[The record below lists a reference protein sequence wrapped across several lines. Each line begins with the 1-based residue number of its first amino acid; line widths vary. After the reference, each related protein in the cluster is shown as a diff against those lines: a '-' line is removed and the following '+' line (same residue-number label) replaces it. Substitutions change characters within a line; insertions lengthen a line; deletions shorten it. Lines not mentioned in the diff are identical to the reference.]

1 MLQNFGKYAARQSSQ
16 VNLWSRNKKDAHS
29 LLFGQSQYGYQLQP
43 QQSLR
48 YYLHSSTSSSSSSSS
63 SLHHHR
69 RSSPLL
75 SLRRHRRTPLSVGGS
90 ITTTHYNLYST
101 NHRIFG
107 VRSGKQLQDEKSY
120 KLPPS
125 VYVPSRETENCG
137 VGLVASLKSVPSRK
151 VVQQADEMLIRMSHR
166 GGCGCDPAS
175 GDGAGMLFGMP
186 DSFLRAKARE
196 VFGIELP
203 PQGQYAVANVF
214 FAPRNDQAKRDNQA
228 RMERLAR
235 ERGLEFL
242 GWRPVPVDNSML
254 GRDPLE
260 SEPIT
265 EQFFVANN
273 PERYSLRQF
282 EQELFRIR
290 KVAEEEAAAQ
300 YGHETGFYINSL
312 TGQTITYKGQ
322 LTPEQVSQYYLDL
335 KDPAFESH
343 MALVHSR
350 FSTNTFPSWERA
362 QPIRMMC
369 HNGEI
374 NTLRGNKNWI
384 YSRGGIMGSDYFGD
398 ETSQL
403 LPVTGDHLSDSGNFD
418 SVLELMAKASDRS
431 LPECV
436 MMMIP
441 EAWQD
446 NHNLSDTKK
455 AFYEYNSAVM
465 EPWDGPA
472 MVAFTDGRY
481 IGATLDRNGL
491 RPSRYY
497 VTKDDHVVLSSE
509 IGVIPELKDSD
520 IKIKHRLEPG
530 KMFLVDF
537 ETQRIVPDDEIKEQ
551 IATQKPY
558 KQWIEENMLDLEN
571 WTLTTNVERPKMNFH
586 DTNRR
591 LNMFGFSQEK
601 LEMLLLPMAV
611 GGKEALGSMGNDA
624 ALAVLSE
631 KPRQVNDYFKQL
643 FAQVTNPPIDPI
655 REEIVMSL
663 VCPVGP
669 EQNLLSSASGKHCER
684 LVVRHPL
691 LTLEEMQTLKSK
703 KYTRKDGSI
712 AFSTQVIDTT
722 FPVGSGVDGM
732 LQAIE
737 RICDEAADAIQG
749 NLGEQGVQGV
759 ILSDRLTGPDRMAL
773 PSLIAVGAVH
783 QHLLKTQQRP
793 KAALFAEAG
802 DAKEVHDF
810 ATLVGYGCDGV
821 CPYVAYESI
830 CKMNADGLI
839 EAKSGKQY
847 TDDEIISNY
856 RKAAAKGLLKV
867 MSKMGIS
874 TLQSYKGAQVF
885 EAVGLAD
892 EVVDRCFTGTT
903 TRIQGTGFEALYRDL
918 KRFHEAGYPD
928 KMDEVPL
935 VQNDGQLHFRTGEEA
950 HLNTPQGMVNLQIAA
965 RTNSR
970 EAYKEFSR
978 ITNEQNKK
986 VTLRGQ
992 LKFKFDP
999 NRAIPI
1005 EEVEPVSE
1013 IVKRFNTG
1021 AMSLGSISQEA
1032 HETLAIA
1039 MNALGGRSNTG
1050 EGGEDPKRFSDN
1062 RRSSIKQVASGRFGV
1077 TSHYLANSDQIQ
1089 IKMAQ
1094 GAKPGEGG
1102 ELPGFKVSEY
1112 IAENRHTTPGVGL
1125 ISPPP
1130 HHDIYSIEDLAQLI
1144 HDLKNAQPHGEV
1156 SVKLVSE
1163 VGVGVVAAG
1172 VTKALSDHIT
1182 ISGHDGGTGAAAWTG
1197 VKGAGLPWELGLA
1210 ETQQTLVLNGL
1221 RDRVKLQTDGQLK
1234 TGRDVVIAALLG
1246 AEEFGFATAPLI
1258 AMGCIMMRKC
1268 HLNTCPVGI
1277 ATQDEELRK
1286 KFAGQP
1292 EHVMNYFFLMAEEIR
1307 EIMAQLGYR
1316 TMADMIGQTQ
1326 HLEPNTRGMHYK
1338 SRGLDLTPL
1347 LTPASELNPSS
1358 GTRNLTKQDHGLHLK
1373 KDHEIIAKARPAL
1386 DNGTPVV
1393 IEDNISNLDRTF
1405 GTLLSYEVSKKYGKE
1420 GLPDDT
1426 IQIKLSGHGG
1436 QSFGF
1441 TLAKGITATIE
1452 GDCNDYAGKGLSG
1465 GKIAVFPSEDVVN
1478 DGFAAEANVVVGNV
1492 CLYGATAGKA
1502 FFRGKAGERFC
1513 VRNSGALAVVEGIG
1527 DHGAEYMTGGY
1538 LVCLGETGR
1547 NFAAG
1552 MSGGIAYVYD
1562 PHDKFPQ
1569 RCNMGLVGLESLEE
1583 VSEKEQLFNFIKEH
1597 VEMTGSTVGQ
1607 AMLEDWDNSVKNFV
1621 KVMPHDYKRVLEE
1634 RAAANAQAA

>member
-1 MLQNFGKYAARQSSQ
+1 
-16 VNLWSRNKKDAHS
+16 
-29 LLFGQSQYGYQLQP
+29 
-43 QQSLR
+43 
-48 YYLHSSTSSSSSSSS
+48 
-63 SLHHHR
+63 
-69 RSSPLL
+69 
-75 SLRRHRRTPLSVGGS
+75 
-90 ITTTHYNLYST
+90 
-101 NHRIFG
+101 
-107 VRSGKQLQDEKSY
+107 
-120 KLPPS
+120 
-125 VYVPSRETENCG
+125 
-137 VGLVASLKSVPSRK
+137 
-151 VVQQADEMLIRMSHR
+151 
-166 GGCGCDPAS
+166 
-175 GDGAGMLFGMP
+175 MP
-186 DSFLRAKARE
+186 DSFMRSKAK
-196 VFGIELP
+196 ELFKKDLP
-203 PQGQYAVANVF
+203 KMGEYAIANVF
-214 FAPRNDQAKRDNQA
+214 FAPNNEQAMADNKA
-228 RMERLAR
+228 RMQRLAK
-235 ERGLEFL
+235 ERGMEFI

-254 GRDPLE
+254 GRDPLD

-265 EQFFVANN
+265 EQFFVANKGN
-273 PERYSLRQF
+273 YSKREF
-282 EQELFRIR
+282 EQELMRIR
-290 KVAEEEAAAQ
+290 KVAEEECAGQ
-300 YGHETGFYINSL
+300 FGRESGFYINSL

-335 KDPAFESH
+335 KDPTFVSH
-343 MALVHSR
+343 LSLVHSR

-374 NTLRGNKNWI
+374 NTLRGNKNWM
-384 YSRGGIMGSDYFGD
+384 YSRGGIMGSEYYGD
-398 ETSQL
+398 ATSQL
-403 LPVTGDHLSDSGNFD
+403 LPATGDHMSDSGNFD
-418 SVLELMAKASDRS
+418 SVLELMAKATNRS

-446 NHNLSDTKK
+446 NHNLSETKK
-455 AFYEYNSAVM
+455 AFYEYNSAIM

-497 VTKDDHVVLSSE
+497 VTNDDHVVLSSE
-509 IGVIPELKDSD
+509 IGVIPELKDED
-520 IKIKHRLEPG
+520 VKIKHRLEPG

-537 ETQRIVPDDEIKEQ
+537 ETERIVPDDEIKEQ
-551 IATQKPY
+551 VAAQKPY
-558 KQWIEENMLDLEN
+558 KEWVENNMIDLEK
-571 WTLTTNVERPKMNFH
+571 WTESSGVDKPKVNH
-586 DTNRR
+586 SSTNRR

-601 LEMLLLPMAV
+601 LEMLLLPMSI

-669 EQNLLSSASGKHCER
+669 EQNILADSSEKHCER

-691 LTLEEMQTLKSK
+691 LTMEEMSTLKNK
-703 KYTRKDGSI
+703 KYKRSDGST
-712 AFSTQVIDTT
+712 AFSTHVIDTT
-722 FPVGSGVDGM
+722 FPVDSGVDGM
-732 LQAIE
+732 LQALE
-737 RICDEAADAIQG
+737 RICDEAADSIQG
-749 NLGEQGVQGV
+749 GLGEQGVQGV
-759 ILSDRLTGPDRMAL
+759 ILSDRLAGSDRMAL
-773 PSLIAVGAVH
+773 PSLVAVGAVH

-793 KAALFAEAG
+793 KAAIFSEAG

-810 ATLVGYGCDGV
+810 ATLVGFGCDGV
-821 CPYVAYESI
+821 CPYVAYEAI
-830 CKMNADGLI
+830 CKMNVDGLV
-839 EAKSGKQY
+839 EAKSGKQFE
-847 TDDEIISNY
+847 DSEAIANY

-885 EAVGLAD
+885 EAVGLA
-892 EVVDRCFTGTT
+892 EEIVDRCFTGTT

-918 KRFHEAGYPD
+918 KRFHEEAYPD
-928 KMDEVPL
+928 NKDEQPL
-935 VQNDGQLHFRTGEEA
+935 VQNDGQLHYRTGEEA
-950 HLNTPQGMVNLQIAA
+950 HLNTPQGMVNLQLAS

-970 EAYKEFSR
+970 EAYKEFAR

-999 NRAIPI
+999 SRSISI
-1005 EEVEPVSE
+1005 DEVEPVSE
-1013 IVKRFNTG
+1013 IVKRFATG

-1032 HETLAIA
+1032 HETLAVA

-1050 EGGEDPKRFSDN
+1050 EGGEDPKRFTDN

-1172 VTKALSDHIT
+1172 VAKALSDHIT

-1197 VKGAGLPWELGLA
+1197 LKGAGLPWELGLA

-1234 TGRDVVIAALLG
+1234 TGRDVVIACLLG

-1316 TMADMIGQTQ
+1316 TMEEMIGQTQ

-1347 LTPASELNPSS
+1347 LTPASELNPSA
-1358 GTRNLTKQDHGLHLK
+1358 GVRNLTTQDHGLNLK
-1373 KDHEIIAKARPAL
+1373 KDHVIIEKAKAAL
-1386 DNGTPVV
+1386 EDGTA
-1393 IEDNISNLDRTF
+1393 IEIEETVDNLDRTF
-1405 GTLLSYEVSKKYGKE
+1405 GTILSYEVSKKYGKE

-1426 IQIKLSGHGG
+1426 IKLKLKGHGG
-1436 QSFGF
+1436 QSFAF

-1465 GKIAVFPSEDVVN
+1465 GKIAVFPSQKVID
-1478 DGFAAEANVVVGNV
+1478 DGFVPEDNVVVGNV
-1492 CLYGATAGKA
+1492 CLYGATSGKA

-1527 DHGAEYMTGGY
+1527 DHGAEYMTGGH

-1562 PHDKFPQ
+1562 PNSKFPE
-1569 RCNMGLVGLESLEE
+1569 RCNMGLVGLETVED
-1583 VSEKEQLFNFIKEH
+1583 VAEKEDLYNYIKEH
-1597 VEMTGSTVGQ
+1597 VDVTGSTVGQ
-1607 AMLEDWDNSVKNFV
+1607 AMLEDWDNACKNFV

-1634 RAAANAQAA
+1634 RAAAAAEAA